1 MNITIKKQLVAALLL
16 VGAVPFLIMA
26 LTSSISSTK
35 ALTKEAKNKLE
46 MARDLKSNQL
56 TTYFKMLELGLG
68 NMGEDRKIYD
78 IYIKLRNVH
87 DKYKV
92 GATSSFNITEKSEVK
107 KIYSAY
113 DNYFKDFIKKNELED
128 FYLVCSK
135 HGHVMYS
142 ATKKSDL
149 GQNIKV
155 GDLRTAKISEAWRKT
170 VADGKPH
177 LTDIESYSPSNGE
190 ATMFMSVPMLKKGN
204 IFGVIIVQISPKMI
218 DKIMHDR
225 IGMGDTGETY
235 LVGEDYLMRSD
246 SYLNPETHS
255 LKASFKNPDRG
266 SVKTVASSDA
276 ISGKTDTKFISDYRG
291 AKVLS
296 SYAPFEYNELHWAII
311 AEIDEGEILA
321 TVYELR
327 NNILIMA
334 AIFLVIILLA
344 AWSLGNYIS
353 KPISKAVKSIMESN
367 NQVVSASTEITD
379 SSTALAQGA
388 SEQASGVEEVSA
400 TIEEST
406 TINTQNSAN
415 LNEADSLAKK
425 SKDSAQHGSNRG
437 KELIGAMVDINNSSE
452 RISKIIKT
460 IDEIAAQTKLLALNA
475 AVEAARAGEHGL
487 GFAVVADEVK
497 SLAQRSSEA
506 SNEIS
511 GIIEDS
517 ISQTKNGTEI
527 AKITSQAFEEILE
540 RIEGTSQLIT
550 EIALSSKEQSD
561 GMNQIAM
568 AMGEIDN
575 VTQQNAATSEEAAA
589 SAEELNAQAISM
601 NEMVK
606 VIAKMVGEAVSETR
620 SVAYKPVY
628 KSQTPREV
636 KKRNFAQKE
645 ANNIFPLDEEDLK
658 EF

>member
-26 LTSSISSTK
+26 LTSSISSSK
-35 ALTKEAKNKLE
+35 ALTKEAENKVE
-46 MARDLKSNQL
+46 MARDLKSKQL
-56 TTYFKMLELGLG
+56 TTYFKMLERGLG
-68 NMGEDRKIYD
+68 NMSEDRKIYNL
-78 IYIKLRNVH
+78 YIKLRNVH

-107 KIYSAY
+107 RIYSEY
-113 DNYFKDFIKKNELED
+113 DSYFKSFIEKNELED

-142 ATKKSDL
+142 ANKKSDL
-149 GQNIKV
+149 GQNLKT
-155 GDLRTAKISEAWRKT
+155 GELRAAKIAQAWEKT
-170 VADGKPH
+170 VADGKSH
-177 LTDIESYSPSNGE
+177 LVDMESYTPSNGE

-218 DKIMHDR
+218 NKIMHDR

-235 LVGEDYLMRSD
+235 LVGQDYLMRSD
-246 SYLNPETHS
+246 SYLNANTHS

-266 SVKTVASSDA
+266 SVKTVAAHDA
-276 ISGKTDTKFISDYRG
+276 ISGKTDTKFILDYRG
-291 AKVLS
+291 EKVLS
-296 SYAPFEYNELHWAII
+296 SYAPFIYDNFHWAII
-311 AEIDEGEILA
+311 AEIDEHEILA

-353 KPISKAVKSIMESN
+353 KPISRAVKSIMESN

-406 TINTQNSAN
+406 AINTQNSAN
-415 LNEADSLAKK
+415 LNEADSLAKR
-425 SKDSAQHGSNRG
+425 SKESAQNGSDKG
-437 KELIGAMVDINNSSE
+437 KELISAMVDINNSSE

-506 SNEIS
+506 SSEIS
-511 GIIEDS
+511 IIIEKS
-517 ISQTKNGTEI
+517 ILQAKNGTEI
-527 AKITSQAFEEILE
+527 AKTTSQAFEEILE
-540 RIEGTSQLIT
+540 RVEGTSQLIT

-601 NEMVK
+601 NEMVR
-606 VIAKMVGEAVSETR
+606 VIAKMVGEAVSGRQT
-620 SVAYKPVY
+620 ATYNPIY
-628 KSQTPREV
+628 KSQTPRAV

-645 ANNIFPLDEEDLK
+645 VNDIFPLDEEDLK

>member
-1 MNITIKKQLVAALLL
+1 
-16 VGAVPFLIMA
+16 
-26 LTSSISSTK
+26 
-35 ALTKEAKNKLE
+35 
-46 MARDLKSNQL
+46 
-56 TTYFKMLELGLG
+56 
-68 NMGEDRKIYD
+68 MG
-78 IYIKLRNVH
+78 
-87 DKYKV
+87 
-92 GATSSFNITEKSEVK
+92 G
-107 KIYSAY
+107 
-113 DNYFKDFIKKNELED
+113 
-128 FYLVCSK
+128 
-135 HGHVMYS
+135 
-142 ATKKSDL
+142 
-149 GQNIKV
+149 
-155 GDLRTAKISEAWRKT
+155 
-170 VADGKPH
+170 
-177 LTDIESYSPSNGE
+177 
-190 ATMFMSVPMLKKGN
+190 
-204 IFGVIIVQISPKMI
+204 
-218 DKIMHDR
+218 
-225 IGMGDTGETY
+225 TGETY
-235 LVGEDYLMRSD
+235 LVGQDYLMRSD
-246 SYLNPETHS
+246 SFINADTHS
-255 LKASFKNPDRG
+255 LKASFANKDKG
-266 SVKTVASSDA
+266 SVKTVASSGA
-276 ISGKTDTKFISDYRG
+276 IAGQMDTEFITDYRG
-291 AKVLS
+291 VRVLS
-296 SYAPFEYNELHWAII
+296 SYAPFIYDDLHWAII
-311 AEIDEGEILA
+311 AEIDEDEILA

-334 AIFLVIILLA
+334 AVFLVLILIA
-344 AWSLGNYIS
+344 ALTLGSYIS
-353 KPISKAVKSIMESN
+353 KPIIKAVKSIMESN

-406 TINTQNSAN
+406 AINTQNSAN
-415 LNEADSLAKK
+415 LNEADILAKK
-425 SKDSAQHGSNRG
+425 SKDSAQNGSHKG
-437 KELIGAMVDINNSSE
+437 KELISAMIAINSSSE

-511 GIIEDS
+511 TIIEES

-527 AKITSQAFEEILE
+527 AKTTSQAFEEILE
-540 RIEGTSQLIT
+540 RIEGTSALIT

-606 VIAKMVGEAVSETR
+606 VIAKMVGEVVAETR
-620 SVAYKPVY
+620 TTAYKPVY
-628 KSQTPREV
+628 QTQTPRENR
-636 KKRNFAQKE
+636 KRGFVSNEPKD
-645 ANNIFPLDEEDLK
+645 IFPLDEEDLK